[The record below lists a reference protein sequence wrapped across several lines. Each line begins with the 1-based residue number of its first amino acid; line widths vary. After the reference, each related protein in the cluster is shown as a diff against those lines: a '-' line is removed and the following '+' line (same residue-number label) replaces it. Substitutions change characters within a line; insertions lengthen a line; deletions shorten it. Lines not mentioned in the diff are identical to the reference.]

1 MSRRVRRR
9 VLAVFWLGAAAVAG
23 LIWLSAEATIRHLG
37 DQAQQSALLSAALR
51 ASTSAADLER
61 TLESTAGLNILAQA
75 RATLLERGDTA
86 GALAIQR
93 QLEALARRPA
103 LGIADMMVTDRRGM
117 VTWSSN
123 GVTGSV
129 SLAGSGYFHSL
140 RDGAARLAIGVPND
154 RSRPRGR
161 PGIPVARALLD
172 SDGSFAGVSVTGLDI
187 AALARQITQPDTLRD
202 GLAMLLRL
210 AAPVDAA
217 PAATAVLAYGN
228 APGQP
233 RPTPPTEVL
242 HRLLTQAAAT
252 PDGSAVLTDPSSQHR
267 FLAGW
272 SRVDPAGLLV
282 AIVADTD
289 IALADARREATIIRA
304 VAAAL
309 SLLVI
314 MGAIGLLLLRARRR
328 AAEALRGAQ
337 RAQTA
342 TEAARTELERLV
354 ASLPAMVYH
363 GDLTAGGTLT
373 SRYITTNAARVIGWP
388 HDRLPPRDTFLAHV
402 DPGLGHEVAAF
413 FAGLLKGGPDTL
425 EYRMAR
431 PDGSWVWLRHH
442 ARVVARHQDGGEV
455 IGSLADITEERGL
468 RAQAAIS
475 SQLAT
480 LGEMAGGI
488 AHELNRPL
496 AVMVMAAH
504 NALAALEEGAPD
516 LDQLQSRLHRIA
528 DQGVRAN
535 HIIHHLQALSRPENE
550 PQEEVC
556 LSDAIEGAL
565 TLAGGALRQ
574 AHVAL
579 ENHVLTPP
587 PPVLGQAIGI
597 ERVLVNL
604 FTNARDALAARPP
617 DARRL
622 RLSATH
628 DESHVT
634 LEVADTGPGIPQAVL
649 SRIFEP
655 FFTTKGAGHGT
666 GLGLSI
672 CHAAMREMGGT
683 ITAGNTPDGA
693 AFHLVFRRAPQTGC
707 ARQDTSE

>member
-1 MSRRVRRR
+1 MSRRIRRR
-9 VLAVFWLGAAAVAG
+9 VLVVVWLGAAAFSG
-23 LIWLSAEATIRHLG
+23 LIWISAEATIRHLAQ
-37 DQAQQSALLSAALR
+37 QAQDSALMGAALR
-51 ASTSAADLER
+51 ASAAAGDLER

-75 RATLLERGDTA
+75 RTTLLERGDAA
-86 GALAIQR
+86 GAVAIGR
-93 QLEALARRPA
+93 QLETLARRPA
-103 LGIADMMVTDRRGM
+103 LGIAAMVVADPDGL

-123 GVTGSV
+123 GGAGSA
-129 SLAGSGYFHSL
+129 SLAGTGYFKRL
-140 RDGAARLAIGVPND
+140 RDGAASPAIGM
-154 RSRPRGR
+154 PRDASR
-161 PGIPVARALLD
+161 PGIPVARALI
-172 SDGSFAGVSVTGLDI
+172 DGDRRFAGISVTTLDI
-187 AALARQITQPDTLRD
+187 TALARQITQPDIRRD
-202 GLAMLLRL
+202 GLAMLLRP
-210 AAPVDAA
+210 ADATA
-217 PAATAVLAYGN
+217 DAAVLAYGGR
-228 APGQP
+228 PGQP
-233 RPTPPTEVL
+233 HAALPEAVL
-242 HRLLTQAAAT
+242 HRLLTLAAAT
-252 PDGSAVLTDPSSQHR
+252 PDGSAMLTDAPSQRR

-272 SRVDPAGLLV
+272 SQVDPTRLLV
-282 AIVADTD
+282 AIVANAD
-289 IALADARREATIIRA
+289 IALAGTRREATSIRA
-304 VAAAL
+304 VATAL

-314 MGAIGLLLLRARRR
+314 MGAIGLLLLRARHR
-328 AAEALRGAQ
+328 AAEALREAQ
-337 RAQTA
+337 RAQSA

-363 GDLTAGGTLT
+363 GDLAADGTLT

-402 DPGLGHEVAAF
+402 DPGLGHEVAEF

-442 ARVVARHQDGGEV
+442 ARLVARHHNGGEV
-455 IGSLADITEERGL
+455 IGSLADITEERAL

-504 NALAALEEGAPD
+504 NALAALDEGAPD
-516 LDQLQSRLHRIA
+516 LDQLHNRLDRIA
-528 DQGVRAN
+528 EHGVRAN
-535 HIIHHLQALSRPENE
+535 RIIHHLQALSRPENE
-550 PQEEVC
+550 PQEEVA
-556 LSDAIEGAL
+556 LPGAIEGAL

-579 ENHVLTPP
+579 DDQVPADL

-604 FTNARDALAARPP
+604 FSNARDALSARPP

-628 DESHVT
+628 DETHVT
-634 LEVADTGPGIPQAVL
+634 LEVADTGPGIPEAVL

-683 ITAGNTPDGA
+683 ITARNTPEGA
-693 AFHLVFRRAPQTGC
+693 AFHLVFHRAPQACLAADCPG
-707 ARQDTSE
+707 

>member
-1 MSRRVRRR
+1 VSRRLRRR
-9 VLAVFWLGAAAVAG
+9 VLVVVWLGAAALSA

-37 DQAQQSALLSAALR
+37 VQAQESALTGSVLR
-51 ASTSAADLER
+51 ASAAAADLER

-75 RATLLERGDTA
+75 RATLLERGDTE

-93 QLEALARRPA
+93 QLEVSARRPA
-103 LGIADMMVTDRRGM
+103 FGIADMVVTDRQGR
-117 VTWSSN
+117 VAWSSS
-123 GVTGSV
+123 GATAPTSV
-129 SLAGSGYFHSL
+129 ASASYFNRL
-140 RDGAARLAIGVPND
+140 RDGATSLAIGT
-154 RSRPRGR
+154 PRDAGR
-161 PGIPVARALLD
+161 PGEPQGIPVARMLV
-172 SDGSFAGVSVTGLDI
+172 DGKGAFAGVSVTGLDI
-187 AALARQITQPDTLRD
+187 AALSRQITQPDMRRD
-202 GLAMLLRL
+202 GLAMLMRTPMP
-210 AAPVDAA
+210 AGAD
-217 PAATAVLAYGN
+217 PAATAVLAYGTP
-228 APGQP
+228 PGQP
-233 RPTPPTEVL
+233 RPRFPAAVL
-242 HRLLTQAAAT
+242 DHLLTLAMAT
-252 PDGSAVLTDPSSQHR
+252 PDGSAVLVDAASRHR

-272 SRVDPAGLLV
+272 SRVDPTGLLV
-282 AIVADTD
+282 AILADAD
-289 IALADARREATIIRA
+289 VALADTGREATILRA
-304 VAAAL
+304 VATTL
-309 SLLVI
+309 TLLVI
-314 MGAIGLLLLRARRR
+314 VGAAALLLLRARRR
-328 AAEALRGAQ
+328 AAEALHQAQ

-363 GDLTAGGTLT
+363 GDLTEDGTLT

-442 ARVVARHQDGGEV
+442 ARVVACHPHGGEV

-516 LDQLQSRLHRIA
+516 LDQLRNRLDRIA

-535 HIIHHLQALSRPENE
+535 RIIHHLQALSRPENE

-556 LSDAIEGAL
+556 LPRAIEGAL

-579 ENHVLTPP
+579 EDQVPATL
-587 PPVLGQAIGI
+587 PPVLGQAIAI
-597 ERVLVNL
+597 EQVLVNL
-604 FTNARDALAARPP
+604 FTNARDALTARPP
-617 DARRL
+617 DARHL
-622 RLSATH
+622 RLAATC
-628 DESHVT
+628 DATHVT
-634 LEVADTGPGIPQAVL
+634 LTLADTGPGIPEAVL

-672 CHAAMREMGGT
+672 CHAAMREMGGS
-683 ITAGNTPDGA
+683 ITARNTPQGA
-693 AFHLVFRRAPQTGC
+693 AFHLVFRRPPQPGPSAPDS
-707 ARQDTSE
+707 AA